1 MKRKIRVP
9 KSLKELFGEEQ
20 TPMELLITVIFSIGT
35 LAIISVVTRDYWQS
49 LKWYQSLVL
58 LLLYIDISGGVV
70 ANLSAG
76 TNQYYVDKPR
86 MRWIFIAIHI
96 QPLLLSWVLRSS
108 ITIALLVWGY
118 TMLST
123 FLVNIFQ
130 GKAFQRTLAAALFG
144 VAISFFFLM
153 DFGLPSVISIIYIF
167 YMFKLIYG
175 FGVNHQFVSD

>member
-1 MKRKIRVP
+1 MKKKIRIS
-9 KSLKELFGEEQ
+9 KSLQELFGEEQ
-20 TPMELLITVIFSIGT
+20 TPMELLITVVFSAST
-35 LAIISVVTRDYWQS
+35 LAIISVVTRDYWQN
-49 LKWYQSLVL
+49 LKWYQLLIL

-76 TNQYYVDKPR
+76 TNQYYVNKPK

-96 QPLLLSWVLRSS
+96 QPLLLSWVLQSS
-108 ITIALLVWGY
+108 MMVALLVWGY

-123 FLVNIFQ
+123 FLVNLFQ

-144 VAISFFFLM
+144 VAILFFFLM
-153 DFGLPSVISIIYIF
+153 DFGLPPVISIIYIF